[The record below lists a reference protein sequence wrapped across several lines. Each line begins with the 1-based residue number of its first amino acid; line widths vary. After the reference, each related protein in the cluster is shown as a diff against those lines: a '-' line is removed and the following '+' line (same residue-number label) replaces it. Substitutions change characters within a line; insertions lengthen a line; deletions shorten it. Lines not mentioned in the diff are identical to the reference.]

1 MVQLNY
7 NREHG
12 NKNEKPFEETS
23 IYNKAE
29 LTCPHCPECGENVR
43 VEVEERSCP
52 YCGFKPSKHTSY
64 NAERYDREILGLGV
78 VFSEYRVKGKRRRKM
93 GSRELDKEAEDY
105 MEECGDDLLVK

>member
-12 NKNEKPFEETS
+12 NKNEKSFEETS

-43 VEVEERSCP
+43 VGVEERSCP
-52 YCGFKPSKHTSY
+52 YCGYKPEKHSSY
-64 NAERYDREILGLGV
+64 NVERYDREILSLGV
-78 VFSEYRVKGKRRRKM
+78 VFSEYRVKGKRRRK
-93 GSRELDKEAEDY
+93 SNRELEAEADAY
-105 MEECGDDLLVK
+105 IEEWGDDLLVK